1 VRAEAGE
8 RRIPVGPFVG
18 LAGAALLFVSL
29 FLDWWEGTAA
39 FTAFEVLD
47 LMLVALVAAEAVVL
61 AGLLGARLPGLEP
74 APGLA
79 LAAGLAALVIVV
91 SQLLNDPPAIAGT
104 GRGTAAGIW
113 IGLGGSLLMLASG
126 GLVAARIAVAVHP
139 TEERFSRRPRG
150 RVAEPPPEPAAAAM
164 RRRAAARAR
173 AAPESGAKHEPQA
186 EPTPPGDGR
195 EP

>member
-1 VRAEAGE
+1 VSAEAGE
-8 RRIPVGPFVG
+8 RRIPVGPLAG
-18 LAGAALLFVSL
+18 LAGAVLLLVSL
-29 FLDWWEGTAA
+29 FVDWWEGTTA

-47 LMLVALVAAEAVVL
+47 LMLVALVVAEVVVL

-104 GRGTAAGIW
+104 GLGTAAGIW
-113 IGLGGSLLMLASG
+113 IGLAGSLLMLAGG

-139 TEERFSRRPRG
+139 SEERFSRRPRG
-150 RVAEPPPEPAAAAM
+150 PVAEPPPEPAAAAM

-173 AAPESGAKHEPQA
+173 AAAEAEAEHEAEA
-186 EPTPPGDGR
+186 EPTLPGDGR
-195 EP
+195 ES

>member
-1 VRAEAGE
+1 VSVEAGE
-8 RRIPVGPFVG
+8 RRIPVGPIVG
-18 LAGAALLFVSL
+18 LAGAALLLVSL

-47 LMLVALVAAEAVVL
+47 LVLVALVLAEAVVL

-79 LAAGLAALVIVV
+79 LAAGLAALVVV
-91 SQLLNDPPAIAGT
+91 LSQLLNDPPAIAAT
-104 GRGTAAGIW
+104 DRGAAAGIW
-113 IGLGGSLLMLASG
+113 IALGGSMLMLAG
-126 GLVAARIAVAVHP
+126 GALVAARIAVALDP
-139 TEERFSRRPRG
+139 GEGRTSRRPRG
-150 RVAEPPPEPAAAAM
+150 PVAEPPREPAAAAM

-173 AAPESGAKHEPQA
+173 AAAEAEREPEA
-186 EPTPPGDGR
+186 TLPGDGR